1 MSDQDHNIVKRF
13 KRTKRLQLTAI
24 AGVCV
29 AIGVILGMLTSFFPG
44 MEKSD
49 GEKSEPAQV
58 STEPSSTPL
67 IPKEIKSDNKYKTK
81 VKTDVVYVLVDDE
94 QYFIQT
100 TEDDKP
106 VKTKAT
112 LKEILETV
120 KNATGNKE
128 GVKIQIKILK
138 SARLLTENAL
148 KDALSEAEIP
158 SAAIAIVEE

>member
-1 MSDQDHNIVKRF
+1 MSEQDHNIVKRF
-13 KRTKRLQLTAI
+13 KRTKRVQMTAI

-29 AIGVILGMLTSFFPG
+29 AIGVILGMLTSFFSG

-58 STEPSSTPL
+58 STEPGSTPL
-67 IPKEIKSDNKYKTK
+67 IPKEIKPDKKNE
-81 VKTDVVYVLVDDE
+81 VKMDTVHVLVDDE

-100 TEDDKP
+100 TTDDKP
-106 VKTKAT
+106 VKTKT
-112 LKEILETV
+112 SLKEIIDTV
-120 KNATGNKE
+120 KNAAGNKE

-158 SAAIAIVEE
+158 SSAIAIVEE